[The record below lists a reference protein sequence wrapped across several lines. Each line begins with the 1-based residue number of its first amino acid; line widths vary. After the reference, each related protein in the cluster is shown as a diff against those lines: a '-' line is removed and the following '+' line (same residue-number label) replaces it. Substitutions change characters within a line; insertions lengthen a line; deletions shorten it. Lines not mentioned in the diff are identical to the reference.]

1 VTTEK
6 LDMADLLNIAWMQ
19 QPIGEGWNIEPDP
32 VVWISVVAL
41 DAAWRGC
48 KDYIGPGGSGSLHVG
63 RYGRF
68 GEFFV
73 HARSIIMPTL
83 CLDDEGAVS
92 FTNGRH
98 RFAWLRD
105 RGLSTLPIEI
115 PVSQEDFFAR
125 RFGSSAGI
133 GTIAPNAS

>member
-1 VTTEK
+1 
-6 LDMADLLNIAWMQ
+6 MADLSNIVWMQ
-19 QPIGEGWNIEPDP
+19 QPLGEGWDVEPDP
-32 VVWISVVAL
+32 VLWISVAAL

-48 KDYIGPGGSGSLHVG
+48 EDYIGPGGSRSLHVG

-68 GEFFV
+68 GEFFA
-73 HARSIIMPTL
+73 HARSITMPSL

-105 RGLSTLPIEI
+105 RGLTALPIEV
-115 PVSQEDFFAR
+115 PPTHAALFTK
-125 RFGSSAGI
+125 RFGTSDRLGI
-133 GTIAPNAS
+133 VST